1 MAKKTINNV
10 KLGIFALVGLLVM
23 IFSLYMIG
31 KDTNMFG
38 SNYTLRVRF
47 DNVHGLTSGNN
58 IRYAGIQVGTVKK
71 VKILNDT
78 LIEVSMLIDTKMK
91 NYIHKSDIV
100 SMSTDGLMGN
110 RILNI
115 APAKD
120 GSPLAQDGDLLVT
133 KKSTSTDDMLETLD
147 KTNRNIK
154 DVSEELKMT
163 FLRINSSSALW
174 KLLSDETL
182 PNNLRAS
189 AVSIRHA
196 AVNADKMVADIHV
209 IINDIKAGKGS
220 LGAILTDTTIA
231 YNLNEAVVRIQ
242 QVGDHADELAK
253 QLTSIAETIKQD
265 VNTGKGPAHAIL
277 KDSSIVINLN
287 NSLSNIEKGT
297 ASFNQVME
305 ALKHNFLLRGY
316 FRKLEKKQK
325 EEQQKAGY

>member
-10 KLGIFALVGLLVM
+10 KLGIFAIAGLLIM

-38 SNYTLRVRF
+38 SNYTLKVRF

-58 IRYAGIQVGTVKK
+58 VRYSGIQVGTVKK

-91 NYIHKSDIV
+91 NYIHKNDIV

-120 GSPLAQDGDLLVT
+120 GAPLAEDGDLLET
-133 KKSTSTDDMLETLD
+133 KKITSTDDMLETLD

-163 FLRINSSSALW
+163 FLRINSSSGFW

-182 PNNLRAS
+182 PDNLRAS
-189 AVSIRHA
+189 ASSIRHA
-196 AVNADKMVADIHV
+196 AVNAEKMMADIHL
-209 IINDIKAGKGS
+209 IINDVKAGKGS
-220 LGAILTDTTIA
+220 LGTILTDTAIA
-231 YNLNEAVVRIQ
+231 YNLNEAVVKIQ
-242 QVGDHADELAK
+242 QVGNHADELAK

-277 KDSSIVINLN
+277 KDSLIVKNLN
-287 NSLSNIEKGT
+287 HSLSNIEKGT

>member
-1 MAKKTINNV
+1 MAKKSINNI
-10 KLGIFALVGLLVM
+10 KLGIFVLAGLVVI
-23 IFSLYMIG
+23 IFALYMIG
-31 KDTNMFG
+31 RDTNMFG
-38 SNYTLRVRF
+38 SNYALKVRF
-47 DNVHGLTSGNN
+47 ENVQGLTSGNN
-58 IRYAGIQVGTVKK
+58 VRYAGIQVGTVKR
-71 VKILNDT
+71 VKILSDT

-91 NYIHKSDIV
+91 KYIHKTDVV

-115 APAKD
+115 TPAKD
-120 GSPLAQDGDLLVT
+120 GSPLAENGNVLIA
-133 KKSTSTDDMLETLD
+133 KRSISTDDMLETLD

-163 FLRINSSSALW
+163 FLRINSSSAFW

-196 AVNADKMVADIHV
+196 AVNADKMIADIHL
-209 IINDIKAGKGS
+209 IINDVKAGKGS
-220 LGAILTDTTIA
+220 LGAILTDTAIA
-231 YNLNEAVVRIQ
+231 YNLNEAVVKIQ

-277 KDSSIVINLN
+277 KDSSIVVNLN

-325 EEQQKAGY
+325 EEQQ

>member
-1 MAKKTINNV
+1 MAKKSINNI
-10 KLGIFALVGLLVM
+10 KLGIFVLAGLVVI
-23 IFSLYMIG
+23 IFALYMIG
-31 KDTNMFG
+31 RDTNMFG
-38 SNYTLRVRF
+38 SNYALKVRF
-47 DNVHGLTSGNN
+47 ENVQGLTSGNN
-58 IRYAGIQVGTVKK
+58 VRYAGIQVGTVKR
-71 VKILNDT
+71 VKILSDT

-91 NYIHKSDIV
+91 KYIHKTDVV

-115 APAKD
+115 TPAKD
-120 GSPLAQDGDLLVT
+120 GSPLAENGDVLIA
-133 KKSTSTDDMLETLD
+133 KRSISTDDMLETLD

-163 FLRINSSSALW
+163 FLRINSSSAFW

-196 AVNADKMVADIHV
+196 AVNADKMIADIHL
-209 IINDIKAGKGS
+209 IINDVKAGKGS
-220 LGAILTDTTIA
+220 LGAILTDTAIA
-231 YNLNEAVVRIQ
+231 YNLNEAVVKIQ

-277 KDSSIVINLN
+277 KDSSIVVNLN

-325 EEQQKAGY
+325 EEQQ

>member
-1 MAKKTINNV
+1 MAKKSINNI
-10 KLGIFALVGLLVM
+10 KLGIFVLAGLVVI
-23 IFSLYMIG
+23 IFALYMIG
-31 KDTNMFG
+31 RDTNMFG
-38 SNYTLRVRF
+38 SNYTLKVRF
-47 DNVHGLTSGNN
+47 ENVQGLTSGNN
-58 IRYAGIQVGTVKK
+58 VRYAGIQVGTVKR
-71 VKILNDT
+71 VKILSDT

-91 NYIHKSDIV
+91 KYIHKTDVV

-115 APAKD
+115 TPAKD
-120 GSPLAQDGDLLVT
+120 GYSLAENGDVLIA
-133 KKSTSTDDMLETLD
+133 KRSISTDDMLETLD

-163 FLRINSSSALW
+163 FLRINSSSAFW

-196 AVNADKMVADIHV
+196 AVNADKMIADIHL
-209 IINDIKAGKGS
+209 IINDVKAGKGS
-220 LGAILTDTTIA
+220 LGAILTDTAIS
-231 YNLNEAVVRIQ
+231 YNLNEAVVKIQ

-277 KDSSIVINLN
+277 KDSSIVMNLN

-325 EEQQKAGY
+325 EEQQ